1 MRGSLF
7 RFLSHLQTI
16 KKEIIMRTQIIQIN
30 KNENGKIQYLT
41 EVLPMIPTNTIL
53 YKTLTGLGA
62 TYGELK
68 ADRNSIIIEPNVP
81 VIVGKCNDPK
91 HKGDNLFGVYE
102 GVYTE
107 DVIKYLEKSA
117 DKKTKIL
124 TTPESFHKV
133 KDAFELM
140 NMDIYGT
147 CFLLFDE
154 CHKIVKDA
162 DYRSDITLPFDDFF
176 LFNEKALVSATP
188 ISFSDPRF
196 EMQKFQI
203 IRIEPAFEYKL
214 PVSLIHTNN
223 VLEQLKRTLDKLDAT
238 DICLFVNSTDMIY
251 SFIKQLD
258 IENES
263 TVFCAKKSVEK
274 LKNKKFKHAFEQWS
288 KSRMKKYNFF
298 TSRFYN
304 ALDIELEI
312 KPTVIMISDVYFS
325 EYSMIDPHTD
335 AIQAIGRFRNGVNRV
350 CHIFNTNPN
359 LPVRTEEEIGIYLQV
374 SKEVYDKIKT
384 FYDCA
389 TSEEARKAYRE
400 ALKVLPFNQMLNKDG
415 KENFFAIDNYVD
427 EALLKSSYNAQEK
440 LIASYRS
447 NRLFDLD
454 VESAYFPFGD
464 FERLKKESKYASLKD
479 KRKEVVRQLELL
491 KGDDETEM
499 IRNYKED
506 LRKADSFIYGA
517 YEEIGKEMI
526 ESLDYSVKRIKEAMI
541 LKQNREKTEGTEF
554 IQLIKNSFKVRQKY
568 TKKYIKEELTRIY
581 ALTGVTPQK
590 TITGQ
595 SIKEFF
601 YVKEIN
607 TGGSRKFLLVESKI

>member
-1 MRGSLF
+1 M
-7 RFLSHLQTI
+7 T
-16 KKEIIMRTQIIQIN
+16 TQIIQIN

-41 EVLPMIPTNTIL
+41 EVLPMIPTNTVL

-91 HKGDNLFGVYE
+91 HKEDNLFGVYE

-117 DKKTKIL
+117 DKRTKIL
-124 TTPESFHKV
+124 TTPESFQKV

-140 NMDIYGT
+140 DMDIYGT

-238 DICLFVNSTDMIY
+238 DICFFVNSTDMIY

-304 ALDIELEI
+304 ALDIELKI

-389 TSEEARKAYRE
+389 TSEDARNAYRE

-479 KRKEVVRQLELL
+479 KRKEVVLQLELL

-541 LKQNREKTEGTEF
+541 LKQYREKTEGTEF
-554 IQLIKNSFKVRQKY
+554 IQLIKNSFKVGQKY

-601 YVKEIN
+601 HVKEIN

>member
-1 MRGSLF
+1 M
-7 RFLSHLQTI
+7 TP
-16 KKEIIMRTQIIQIN
+16 QIIQIN

-91 HKGDNLFGVYE
+91 HKEDNLFGVYE

-117 DKKTKIL
+117 DKRTKIL
-124 TTPESFHKV
+124 TTPESFQKV

-140 NMDIYGT
+140 DMDIYGT

-288 KSRMKKYNFF
+288 KSKMKKYNFF

-359 LPVRTEEEIGIYLQV
+359 LPVRTEEEIGIYLQAN
-374 SKEVYDKIKT
+374 KEVYDKIKT

-389 TSEEARKAYRE
+389 TSEEARNAYHGI
-400 ALKVLPFNQMLNKDG
+400 LKVLPFNQMLNKDG

>member
-1 MRGSLF
+1 M
-7 RFLSHLQTI
+7 T
-16 KKEIIMRTQIIQIN
+16 TQIIQIN

-91 HKGDNLFGVYE
+91 HKEDNLFGVYE

-117 DKKTKIL
+117 DKRTKIL
-124 TTPESFHKV
+124 TTPESFQKV

-140 NMDIYGT
+140 DMDIYGT

-304 ALDIELEI
+304 ALDIELKI

-541 LKQNREKTEGTEF
+541 LKQYREKTEGTEF

>member
-1 MRGSLF
+1 M
-7 RFLSHLQTI
+7 T
-16 KKEIIMRTQIIQIN
+16 TQIIQIN

-41 EVLPMIPTNTIL
+41 EVLPMIPTNTVL

-91 HKGDNLFGVYE
+91 HKEDNLFGVYE

-117 DKKTKIL
+117 DKRTKIL
-124 TTPESFHKV
+124 TTPESFQKV

-140 NMDIYGT
+140 DMDIYGT

-203 IRIEPAFEYKL
+203 IRIDPAFEYKL

-238 DICLFVNSTDMIY
+238 DICFFVNSTDMIY

-304 ALDIELEI
+304 ALDIELKI

-389 TSEEARKAYRE
+389 TSEDARKAYRE

-479 KRKEVVRQLELL
+479 KRKEVVLQLELL

-554 IQLIKNSFKVRQKY
+554 IQLIKNSFKVGQKY

-601 YVKEIN
+601 HVKEIN

>member
-1 MRGSLF
+1 M
-7 RFLSHLQTI
+7 T
-16 KKEIIMRTQIIQIN
+16 TQIIQIN

-68 ADRNSIIIEPNVP
+68 TDRNSIIIEPNVP

-91 HKGDNLFGVYE
+91 HKEDNLFGVYE

-117 DKKTKIL
+117 DKRTKIL
-124 TTPESFHKV
+124 TTPESFQKV

-140 NMDIYGT
+140 DMDIYGT

-223 VLEQLKRTLDKLDAT
+223 VLEQLKRTLDKLNAT

-304 ALDIELEI
+304 ALDIELKI

-359 LPVRTEEEIGIYLQV
+359 LPVRTEEEIGIYLQAN
-374 SKEVYDKIKT
+374 KEVYDKIKT

-389 TSEEARKAYRE
+389 TSEEARNAYHGI
-400 ALKVLPFNQMLNKDG
+400 LKVLPFNQMLNKDG

-506 LRKADSFIYGA
+506 LRKADSFIYEA

-554 IQLIKNSFKVRQKY
+554 IQLIKNSFKVGQKY

>member
-1 MRGSLF
+1 M
-7 RFLSHLQTI
+7 T
-16 KKEIIMRTQIIQIN
+16 TQIIQIN

-91 HKGDNLFGVYE
+91 HKEDNLFGVYE

-117 DKKTKIL
+117 DKRTKIL
-124 TTPESFHKV
+124 TTPESFQKV

-140 NMDIYGT
+140 DMDIYGT

-304 ALDIELEI
+304 ALDIELKI

-479 KRKEVVRQLELL
+479 KRKEIVRQLELL
-491 KGDDETEM
+491 KGDDETER

-541 LKQNREKTEGTEF
+541 LKQHREKTEGTEF
-554 IQLIKNSFKVRQKY
+554 IQLIKNSFKVGQKY

-601 YVKEIN
+601 HVKEIN

>member
-1 MRGSLF
+1 M
-7 RFLSHLQTI
+7 T
-16 KKEIIMRTQIIQIN
+16 TQIIQIN

-91 HKGDNLFGVYE
+91 HKEDNLFGVYE

-117 DKKTKIL
+117 DKRTKIL
-124 TTPESFHKV
+124 TTPESFQKV

-140 NMDIYGT
+140 DMDIYGT

-188 ISFSDPRF
+188 ISFSDPQF

-304 ALDIELEI
+304 ALDIELKI

-389 TSEEARKAYRE
+389 TSEEARNAYHGI
-400 ALKVLPFNQMLNKDG
+400 LKVLPFNQMLNKDG

-554 IQLIKNSFKVRQKY
+554 IQLIKNSFKVGQKY

-601 YVKEIN
+601 HVKEIN

>member
-1 MRGSLF
+1 M
-7 RFLSHLQTI
+7 T
-16 KKEIIMRTQIIQIN
+16 TQIIQIN

-53 YKTLTGLGA
+53 YNTLTGLGA

-91 HKGDNLFGVYE
+91 HKEDNLFGVYE

-117 DKKTKIL
+117 DKRTKIL
-124 TTPESFHKV
+124 TTPESFQKV

-140 NMDIYGT
+140 DMDIYGT

-304 ALDIELEI
+304 ALDIELKI

-389 TSEEARKAYRE
+389 TSEEARNAYHGI
-400 ALKVLPFNQMLNKDG
+400 LKVLPFNQMLNKDG

-554 IQLIKNSFKVRQKY
+554 IQLIKNSFKVGQKY

-601 YVKEIN
+601 HVKEIN

>member
-1 MRGSLF
+1 M
-7 RFLSHLQTI
+7 T
-16 KKEIIMRTQIIQIN
+16 TQIIQIN

-91 HKGDNLFGVYE
+91 HKEDNLFGVYE

-117 DKKTKIL
+117 DKRTKIL
-124 TTPESFHKV
+124 TTPESFQKV

-140 NMDIYGT
+140 DMDIYGT

-304 ALDIELEI
+304 ALDIELKI

-415 KENFFAIDNYVD
+415 NENFFAIDNYVD

-541 LKQNREKTEGTEF
+541 LKQYREKTEGTEF
-554 IQLIKNSFKVRQKY
+554 IQLIKNSFKVGQKY

-601 YVKEIN
+601 HVKEIN

>member
-1 MRGSLF
+1 M
-7 RFLSHLQTI
+7 T
-16 KKEIIMRTQIIQIN
+16 TQIIQIN

-91 HKGDNLFGVYE
+91 HKEDNLFGVYE

-117 DKKTKIL
+117 DKRTKIL
-124 TTPESFHKV
+124 TTPESFQKV

-140 NMDIYGT
+140 DMDIYGT

-304 ALDIELEI
+304 ALDIELKI

-479 KRKEVVRQLELL
+479 KRKEIVRQLELL

-541 LKQNREKTEGTEF
+541 LKQHREKTEGTEF
-554 IQLIKNSFKVRQKY
+554 IQLIKNSFKVGQKY

-601 YVKEIN
+601 HVKEIN

>member
-1 MRGSLF
+1 M
-7 RFLSHLQTI
+7 T
-16 KKEIIMRTQIIQIN
+16 TQIIQIN

-91 HKGDNLFGVYE
+91 HKEDNLFGVYE

-117 DKKTKIL
+117 DKRTKIL
-124 TTPESFHKV
+124 TTPESFQKV

-140 NMDIYGT
+140 DMDIYGT

-304 ALDIELEI
+304 ALDIELKI

-506 LRKADSFIYGA
+506 LRKADSFIYEA

-541 LKQNREKTEGTEF
+541 LKQHREKTEGTEF
-554 IQLIKNSFKVRQKY
+554 IQLIKNSFKVGQKY

-581 ALTGVTPQK
+581 ALTGVTPQR

>member
-1 MRGSLF
+1 MN
-7 RFLSHLQTI
+7 
-16 KKEIIMRTQIIQIN
+16 TQIIQIN

-91 HKGDNLFGVYE
+91 HKEDNLFGVYE

-117 DKKTKIL
+117 DKRIKIL
-124 TTPESFHKV
+124 TTPESFQKV

-140 NMDIYGT
+140 DMDIYGT

-288 KSRMKKYNFF
+288 KSKMKKYNFF

-304 ALDIELEI
+304 ALDIELKI

-350 CHIFNTNPN
+350 YHIFNTNPN

-541 LKQNREKTEGTEF
+541 LKQYREKTEGTEF
-554 IQLIKNSFKVRQKY
+554 IQLIKNSFKVGQKY

-601 YVKEIN
+601 HVKEIN

>member
-1 MRGSLF
+1 M
-7 RFLSHLQTI
+7 T
-16 KKEIIMRTQIIQIN
+16 TQIIQIN

-91 HKGDNLFGVYE
+91 HKEDNLFGVYE

-117 DKKTKIL
+117 DKRTKIL
-124 TTPESFHKV
+124 TTPESFQKV

-140 NMDIYGT
+140 DMDIYGT

-304 ALDIELEI
+304 ALDIELKI

-389 TSEEARKAYRE
+389 TSEEARNAYRE

-427 EALLKSSYNAQEK
+427 EALLKSSYNAQDK

-464 FERLKKESKYASLKD
+464 FERLKKESKYTSLKD

-541 LKQNREKTEGTEF
+541 LKQYREKTEGTEF
-554 IQLIKNSFKVRQKY
+554 IQLIKNSFKVGQKY

-601 YVKEIN
+601 HVKEIN

>member
-1 MRGSLF
+1 M
-7 RFLSHLQTI
+7 T
-16 KKEIIMRTQIIQIN
+16 TQIIQIN

-91 HKGDNLFGVYE
+91 HKEDNLFGVYE

-117 DKKTKIL
+117 DKRTKIL
-124 TTPESFHKV
+124 TTPESFQKV

-140 NMDIYGT
+140 DMDIYGT

-223 VLEQLKRTLDKLDAT
+223 VLEQLKRTLDKLNAT

-288 KSRMKKYNFF
+288 KSKMKKYNFF

-304 ALDIELEI
+304 ALDIELKI

-554 IQLIKNSFKVRQKY
+554 IQLIKNSFKVGQKY

-601 YVKEIN
+601 HVKEIN

>member
-1 MRGSLF
+1 M
-7 RFLSHLQTI
+7 T
-16 KKEIIMRTQIIQIN
+16 TQIIQIN

-91 HKGDNLFGVYE
+91 HKEDNLFGVYE

-117 DKKTKIL
+117 DKRTKIL
-124 TTPESFHKV
+124 TTPESFQKV

-140 NMDIYGT
+140 DMDIYGT

-304 ALDIELEI
+304 ALDIELKI

-389 TSEEARKAYRE
+389 TSEEARNAYRE

-541 LKQNREKTEGTEF
+541 LKQYREKTEGTEF
-554 IQLIKNSFKVRQKY
+554 IQLIKNSFKVGQKY

-601 YVKEIN
+601 HVKEIN

>member
-1 MRGSLF
+1 M
-7 RFLSHLQTI
+7 T
-16 KKEIIMRTQIIQIN
+16 TQIIQIN

-91 HKGDNLFGVYE
+91 HKEDNLFGVYE
-102 GVYTE
+102 GVYME

-117 DKKTKIL
+117 DKRTKIL
-124 TTPESFHKV
+124 TTPESFQKV

-140 NMDIYGT
+140 DMDIYGT

-304 ALDIELEI
+304 ALDIELKI

-389 TSEEARKAYRE
+389 TSEDARKAYRE

-541 LKQNREKTEGTEF
+541 LKQYREKTEGTEF
-554 IQLIKNSFKVRQKY
+554 IQLIKNSFKVGQKY

-601 YVKEIN
+601 HVKEIN

>member
-1 MRGSLF
+1 M
-7 RFLSHLQTI
+7 T
-16 KKEIIMRTQIIQIN
+16 TQIIQIN

-41 EVLPMIPTNTIL
+41 EVLPMIPTNTVL

-91 HKGDNLFGVYE
+91 HKEDNLFGVYE

-117 DKKTKIL
+117 DKRTKIL
-124 TTPESFHKV
+124 TTPESFQKV

-140 NMDIYGT
+140 DMDIYGT

-304 ALDIELEI
+304 ALDIELKI

-389 TSEEARKAYRE
+389 TSEEARNAYRE

-479 KRKEVVRQLELL
+479 KRKEVVLQLELL

-541 LKQNREKTEGTEF
+541 LKQYREKTEGTEF
-554 IQLIKNSFKVRQKY
+554 IQLIKNSFKVGQKY

-601 YVKEIN
+601 HVKEIN

>member
-1 MRGSLF
+1 M
-7 RFLSHLQTI
+7 T
-16 KKEIIMRTQIIQIN
+16 TQIIQIN

-91 HKGDNLFGVYE
+91 HKEDNLFGVYE

-117 DKKTKIL
+117 DKRTKIL
-124 TTPESFHKV
+124 TTPESFQKV

-140 NMDIYGT
+140 DMDIYGA

-288 KSRMKKYNFF
+288 KSKMKKYNFF

-304 ALDIELEI
+304 ALDIELKI

-541 LKQNREKTEGTEF
+541 LKQYREKTEGTEF
-554 IQLIKNSFKVRQKY
+554 IQLIKNSFKVGQKY

-601 YVKEIN
+601 HVKEIN

>member
-1 MRGSLF
+1 M
-7 RFLSHLQTI
+7 T
-16 KKEIIMRTQIIQIN
+16 TQIIQIN

-91 HKGDNLFGVYE
+91 HKEDNLFGVYE

-117 DKKTKIL
+117 DKRTKIL
-124 TTPESFHKV
+124 TTPESFQKV

-140 NMDIYGT
+140 DMDIYGT

-214 PVSLIHTNN
+214 PVSLINTNN

-304 ALDIELEI
+304 ALDIELKI

-506 LRKADSFIYGA
+506 LRKADSFIYEA

-541 LKQNREKTEGTEF
+541 LKQHREKTEGTEF
-554 IQLIKNSFKVRQKY
+554 IQLIKNSFKVGQKY

>member
-1 MRGSLF
+1 M
-7 RFLSHLQTI
+7 T
-16 KKEIIMRTQIIQIN
+16 TQIIQIN

-91 HKGDNLFGVYE
+91 HKEDNLFGVYE

-117 DKKTKIL
+117 DKRTKIL
-124 TTPESFHKV
+124 TTPESFQKV

-140 NMDIYGT
+140 DMDIYGT

-288 KSRMKKYNFF
+288 KSKMKKYNFF

-304 ALDIELEI
+304 ALDIELKI

-359 LPVRTEEEIGIYLQV
+359 LPVRTEEEIGIYLQAN
-374 SKEVYDKIKT
+374 KEVYDKIKT

-389 TSEEARKAYRE
+389 TSEEARNAYRE

-464 FERLKKESKYASLKD
+464 FERLKKESKYTSLKD

>member
-1 MRGSLF
+1 
-7 RFLSHLQTI
+7 
-16 KKEIIMRTQIIQIN
+16 
-30 KNENGKIQYLT
+30 
-41 EVLPMIPTNTIL
+41 MIPTNTIL

-91 HKGDNLFGVYE
+91 HKEDNLFGVYE

-117 DKKTKIL
+117 DKRTKIL
-124 TTPESFHKV
+124 TTPESFQKV

-140 NMDIYGT
+140 DMDIYGT

-304 ALDIELEI
+304 ALDIELKI

-335 AIQAIGRFRNGVNRV
+335 AILAIGRFRNGVNRV

-389 TSEEARKAYRE
+389 TSEEARNAYRE

-464 FERLKKESKYASLKD
+464 FERLKKESKYTSLKD

-541 LKQNREKTEGTEF
+541 LKQYREKTEGTEF
-554 IQLIKNSFKVRQKY
+554 IQLIKNSFKVGQKY

-601 YVKEIN
+601 HVKEIN

>member
-1 MRGSLF
+1 MN
-7 RFLSHLQTI
+7 
-16 KKEIIMRTQIIQIN
+16 TQIIQIN

-41 EVLPMIPTNTIL
+41 EVLPMIPTNTVL

-91 HKGDNLFGVYE
+91 HKENNLFGVYE

-117 DKKTKIL
+117 DKRIKIL
-124 TTPESFHKV
+124 TTPESFQKV

-140 NMDIYGT
+140 DMDIYGT

-304 ALDIELEI
+304 ALDIELKI

-389 TSEEARKAYRE
+389 TSEEARNAYRE

-601 YVKEIN
+601 HVKEIN

>member
-1 MRGSLF
+1 M
-7 RFLSHLQTI
+7 T
-16 KKEIIMRTQIIQIN
+16 TQIIQIN

-91 HKGDNLFGVYE
+91 HKEDNLFGVYE

-117 DKKTKIL
+117 DKRTKIL
-124 TTPESFHKV
+124 TTPESFQKV

-140 NMDIYGT
+140 DMDIYGT

-304 ALDIELEI
+304 ALDIELKI

-389 TSEEARKAYRE
+389 TSEEARNAYHGI
-400 ALKVLPFNQMLNKDG
+400 LKVLPFNQMLNKDG

-554 IQLIKNSFKVRQKY
+554 IQLIKNSFKVGQKY

-601 YVKEIN
+601 HVKEIN
-607 TGGSRKFLLVESKI
+607 TGGSRKFLLVLEFNL

>member
-1 MRGSLF
+1 MN
-7 RFLSHLQTI
+7 
-16 KKEIIMRTQIIQIN
+16 TQIIQIN

-91 HKGDNLFGVYE
+91 HKEDNLFGVYE

-117 DKKTKIL
+117 DKRTKIL
-124 TTPESFHKV
+124 TTPESFQKV

-140 NMDIYGT
+140 DMDIYGT

-304 ALDIELEI
+304 ALDIELKI
-312 KPTVIMISDVYFS
+312 KPTVIMISDVSFS

-389 TSEEARKAYRE
+389 TSEEARNAYRE

-464 FERLKKESKYASLKD
+464 FERLKKESKYTSLKD

-541 LKQNREKTEGTEF
+541 LKQYREKTEGTEF
-554 IQLIKNSFKVRQKY
+554 IQLIKNSFKVGQKY

-601 YVKEIN
+601 HVKEIN

>member
-1 MRGSLF
+1 MN
-7 RFLSHLQTI
+7 
-16 KKEIIMRTQIIQIN
+16 TQIIQIN

-41 EVLPMIPTNTIL
+41 EVLPMIPANTIL

-140 NMDIYGT
+140 DMDIYGT

-196 EMQKFQI
+196 ESQKFQTI
-203 IRIEPAFEYKL
+203 KIEPTFEYKL
-214 PVSLIHTNN
+214 PIKLIHTNN
-223 VLEQLKRTLDKLDAT
+223 VLEQLKRELDKLDT
-238 DICLFVNSTDMIY
+238 TICFFINSTDMIH

-274 LKNKKFKHAFEQWS
+274 LKSKKFKQAFEQWS
-288 KSRMKKYNFF
+288 KSQMKKYNFF

-335 AIQAIGRFRNGVNRV
+335 AIQAIGRFRNGVNSV
-350 CHIFNTNPN
+350 YHIFNTNPN
-359 LPVRTEEEIGIYLQV
+359 LPVRTKEEIDIYLQV
-374 SKEVYDKIKT
+374 SKEVYNKIKT
-384 FYDCA
+384 FYNCA
-389 TSEEARKAYRE
+389 TSEEARSAYRE
-400 ALKVLPFNQMLNKDG
+400 ALKVLPFNKMLDKEG
-415 KENFFAIDNYVD
+415 RENFFAIDNYVD
-427 EALLKSSYNAQEK
+427 EALLKSSYNEK
-440 LIASYRS
+440 EELIASYKR
-447 NRLFDLD
+447 NPLFDLD
-454 VESAYFPFGD
+454 VESSYFPFGD

-479 KRKEVVRQLELL
+479 KRKEVVNLLESLN
-491 KGDDETEM
+491 GDDETEM
-499 IRNYKED
+499 IRNYKNE
-506 LRKADSFIYGA
+506 LRQADPFIYEA

-541 LKQNREKTEGTEF
+541 LKQYREKTEGTEF
-554 IQLIKNSFKVRQKY
+554 IQLIKNSFKVGQRY

-595 SIKEFF
+595 SIIEFF
-601 YVKEIN
+601 HVKEIN

>member
-1 MRGSLF
+1 M
-7 RFLSHLQTI
+7 T
-16 KKEIIMRTQIIQIN
+16 TQIIQIN

-68 ADRNSIIIEPNVP
+68 TDRNSIIIEPNVP

-91 HKGDNLFGVYE
+91 HKEDNLFGVYE

-117 DKKTKIL
+117 DKRIKIL
-124 TTPESFHKV
+124 TTPESFQKV

-140 NMDIYGT
+140 DMDIYGT

-304 ALDIELEI
+304 ALDIELKI

-554 IQLIKNSFKVRQKY
+554 IQLIKNSFKVGQKY

-601 YVKEIN
+601 HVKEIN

>member
-1 MRGSLF
+1 MN
-7 RFLSHLQTI
+7 
-16 KKEIIMRTQIIQIN
+16 TQIIQIN

-68 ADRNSIIIEPNVP
+68 TDRNSIIIEPNVP

-91 HKGDNLFGVYE
+91 HKEDNLFGVYE

-117 DKKTKIL
+117 DKRTKIL
-124 TTPESFHKV
+124 TTPESFQKV

-140 NMDIYGT
+140 DMDIYGT

-304 ALDIELEI
+304 ALDIELKI

-359 LPVRTEEEIGIYLQV
+359 LPVRTEEEIGIYLQAN
-374 SKEVYDKIKT
+374 KEVYDKIKT

-389 TSEEARKAYRE
+389 TSEEARNAYHGI
-400 ALKVLPFNQMLNKDG
+400 LKVLPFNQMLNKDG

-541 LKQNREKTEGTEF
+541 LKQYREKTEGTEF
-554 IQLIKNSFKVRQKY
+554 IQLIKNSFKVGQKY

-601 YVKEIN
+601 HVKEIN

>member
-1 MRGSLF
+1 M
-7 RFLSHLQTI
+7 T
-16 KKEIIMRTQIIQIN
+16 TQIIQIN

-68 ADRNSIIIEPNVP
+68 TDRNSIIIEPNVP

-91 HKGDNLFGVYE
+91 HKEDNLFGVYE

-117 DKKTKIL
+117 DKRTKIL
-124 TTPESFHKV
+124 TTPESFQKV

-140 NMDIYGT
+140 DMDIYGT

-223 VLEQLKRTLDKLDAT
+223 VLEQLKRTLDKLNAT

-359 LPVRTEEEIGIYLQV
+359 LPVRTEEEIGIYLQAN
-374 SKEVYDKIKT
+374 KEVYDKIKT

-389 TSEEARKAYRE
+389 TSEEARNAYHGI
-400 ALKVLPFNQMLNKDG
+400 LKVLPFNQMLNKDG

-506 LRKADSFIYGA
+506 LRKADSFIYEA

-541 LKQNREKTEGTEF
+541 LKQHREKTEGTEF
-554 IQLIKNSFKVRQKY
+554 IQLIKNSFKVGQKY

>member
-1 MRGSLF
+1 MN
-7 RFLSHLQTI
+7 
-16 KKEIIMRTQIIQIN
+16 TQIIQIN

-91 HKGDNLFGVYE
+91 HKEDNLFGVYE

-117 DKKTKIL
+117 DKRTKIL
-124 TTPESFHKV
+124 TTPESFQKV

-140 NMDIYGT
+140 DMDIYGT

-223 VLEQLKRTLDKLDAT
+223 VLEQLKRTLDKLNAT

-288 KSRMKKYNFF
+288 KSKMKKYNFF

-359 LPVRTEEEIGIYLQV
+359 LPVRTEEEIGIYLQAN
-374 SKEVYDKIKT
+374 KEVYDKIKT

-389 TSEEARKAYRE
+389 TSEEARNAYHGI
-400 ALKVLPFNQMLNKDG
+400 LKVLPFNQMLNKDG

-464 FERLKKESKYASLKD
+464 FERLKKESKYTSLKD

-506 LRKADSFIYGA
+506 LRKADSFIYEA

-554 IQLIKNSFKVRQKY
+554 IQLIKNSFKVGQKY

>member
-1 MRGSLF
+1 M
-7 RFLSHLQTI
+7 T
-16 KKEIIMRTQIIQIN
+16 TQIIQIN

-41 EVLPMIPTNTIL
+41 EVLPMIPTNTVL

-91 HKGDNLFGVYE
+91 HKEDNLFGVYE

-117 DKKTKIL
+117 DKRTKIL
-124 TTPESFHKV
+124 TTPESFQKV

-140 NMDIYGT
+140 DMDIYGT

-304 ALDIELEI
+304 ALDIELKI

-554 IQLIKNSFKVRQKY
+554 IQLIKNSFKVGQKY

>member
-1 MRGSLF
+1 M
-7 RFLSHLQTI
+7 T
-16 KKEIIMRTQIIQIN
+16 TQIIQIN

-68 ADRNSIIIEPNVP
+68 ADRNSIIIEPNIP

-91 HKGDNLFGVYE
+91 HKEDNLFGVYE

-117 DKKTKIL
+117 DKRTKIL
-124 TTPESFHKV
+124 TTPESFQKV

-140 NMDIYGT
+140 DMDIYGT

-288 KSRMKKYNFF
+288 KSKMKKYNFF

-359 LPVRTEEEIGIYLQV
+359 LPVRTEEEIGIYLQAN
-374 SKEVYDKIKT
+374 KEVYDKIKT

-389 TSEEARKAYRE
+389 TSEEARNAYHGI
-400 ALKVLPFNQMLNKDG
+400 LKVLPFNQMLNKDG

-554 IQLIKNSFKVRQKY
+554 IQLIKNSFKVGQKY

>member
-1 MRGSLF
+1 
-7 RFLSHLQTI
+7 
-16 KKEIIMRTQIIQIN
+16 
-30 KNENGKIQYLT
+30 
-41 EVLPMIPTNTIL
+41 MIPTNTIL

-91 HKGDNLFGVYE
+91 HKEDNLFGVYE

-117 DKKTKIL
+117 DKRTKIL
-124 TTPESFHKV
+124 TTPESFQKV

-140 NMDIYGT
+140 DMDIYGT

-304 ALDIELEI
+304 ALDIELKI

-389 TSEEARKAYRE
+389 TSEEARNAYRE

-427 EALLKSSYNAQEK
+427 EALLKSSYNAQDK

-541 LKQNREKTEGTEF
+541 LKQYREKTEGTEF
-554 IQLIKNSFKVRQKY
+554 IQLIKNSFKVGQKY

-601 YVKEIN
+601 HVKEIN

>member
-1 MRGSLF
+1 MN
-7 RFLSHLQTI
+7 
-16 KKEIIMRTQIIQIN
+16 TQIIQIN

-91 HKGDNLFGVYE
+91 HKENNLFGVYE

-117 DKKTKIL
+117 DKRIKIL
-124 TTPESFHKV
+124 TTPESFQKV

-140 NMDIYGT
+140 DMDIYGT

-304 ALDIELEI
+304 ALDIELKI

-389 TSEEARKAYRE
+389 TSEEARNAYHGI
-400 ALKVLPFNQMLNKDG
+400 LKVLPFNQMLNKDG

>member
-1 MRGSLF
+1 M
-7 RFLSHLQTI
+7 T
-16 KKEIIMRTQIIQIN
+16 TQIIQIN

-91 HKGDNLFGVYE
+91 HKEDNLFGVYE

-117 DKKTKIL
+117 DKRTKIL
-124 TTPESFHKV
+124 TTPESFQKV

-140 NMDIYGT
+140 DMDIYGT

-223 VLEQLKRTLDKLDAT
+223 VLEQLKRTLDKLNAT

-288 KSRMKKYNFF
+288 KSKMKKYNFF

-554 IQLIKNSFKVRQKY
+554 IQLIKNSFKVGQKY

-601 YVKEIN
+601 HVKEIN

>member
-1 MRGSLF
+1 MN
-7 RFLSHLQTI
+7 
-16 KKEIIMRTQIIQIN
+16 TQIIQIN

-41 EVLPMIPTNTIL
+41 EVLPMIPANTIL

-140 NMDIYGT
+140 DMDIYGT

-162 DYRSDITLPFDDFF
+162 DYRSDITLPFNDFF

-196 EMQKFQI
+196 ESQKFQTI
-203 IRIEPAFEYKL
+203 KIEPTFEYKL
-214 PVSLIHTNN
+214 PIKLIHTNN
-223 VLEQLKRTLDKLDAT
+223 VLEQLKRELDKLDT
-238 DICLFVNSTDMIY
+238 TICFFINSTDMIH

-274 LKNKKFKHAFEQWS
+274 LKSKKFKQAFEQWS
-288 KSRMKKYNFF
+288 KSQMKKYNFF

-312 KPTVIMISDVYFS
+312 KPTVIMISEVYFS

-335 AIQAIGRFRNGVNRV
+335 AIQAIGRFRNGVNSIY
-350 CHIFNTNPN
+350 HIFNTNPN
-359 LPVRTEEEIGIYLQV
+359 LPVRTKEEIDIYLQV
-374 SKEVYDKIKT
+374 SKEVYNKIKT
-384 FYDCA
+384 FYNCA
-389 TSEEARKAYRE
+389 TSEEARSAYRE
-400 ALKVLPFNQMLNKDG
+400 ALKVLPFNKMLDKEG
-415 KENFFAIDNYVD
+415 RENFFAIDNYVD
-427 EALLKSSYNAQEK
+427 EALLKSSYNEK
-440 LIASYRS
+440 EELIASYKR
-447 NRLFDLD
+447 NPLFDLD

-479 KRKEVVRQLELL
+479 KRKEVVHQLELL

-499 IRNYKED
+499 IRNYKNE
-506 LRKADSFIYGA
+506 LRQADPFNYEA

-541 LKQNREKTEGTEF
+541 LKQYREKTEGTEF
-554 IQLIKNSFKVRQKY
+554 IQLIKNSFKVGQRY

-595 SIKEFF
+595 SIIEFF
-601 YVKEIN
+601 HVKEIN

>member
-1 MRGSLF
+1 MN
-7 RFLSHLQTI
+7 
-16 KKEIIMRTQIIQIN
+16 TQIIQIN

-91 HKGDNLFGVYE
+91 HKEDNLFGVYE

-117 DKKTKIL
+117 DKRTKIL
-124 TTPESFHKV
+124 TTPESFQKV

-140 NMDIYGT
+140 DMDIYGT

-304 ALDIELEI
+304 ALDIELKI

-389 TSEEARKAYRE
+389 TSEEARNAYHGI
-400 ALKVLPFNQMLNKDG
+400 LKVLPFNQMLNKDG

-554 IQLIKNSFKVRQKY
+554 IQLIKNSFKVGQKY

-601 YVKEIN
+601 HVKEIN

>member
-1 MRGSLF
+1 M
-7 RFLSHLQTI
+7 T
-16 KKEIIMRTQIIQIN
+16 TQIIQIN

-68 ADRNSIIIEPNVP
+68 TDRNSIIIEPNVP

-91 HKGDNLFGVYE
+91 HKENNLFGVYE

-117 DKKTKIL
+117 DKRTKIL
-124 TTPESFHKV
+124 TTPESFQKV

-140 NMDIYGT
+140 DMDIYGT

-223 VLEQLKRTLDKLDAT
+223 VLEQLKRTLDKLNAT

-288 KSRMKKYNFF
+288 KSKMKKYNFF

-506 LRKADSFIYGA
+506 LRKADSFIYEA

-554 IQLIKNSFKVRQKY
+554 IQLIKNSFKVGQKY

>member
-1 MRGSLF
+1 MN
-7 RFLSHLQTI
+7 
-16 KKEIIMRTQIIQIN
+16 TQIIQIN

-41 EVLPMIPTNTIL
+41 EVLPMIPANTIL

-140 NMDIYGT
+140 DMDIYST

-162 DYRSDITLPFDDFF
+162 DYRSDITLPFNDFF

-196 EMQKFQI
+196 ESQKFQTI
-203 IRIEPAFEYKL
+203 KIEPTFEYKL
-214 PVSLIHTNN
+214 PIKLIHTNN
-223 VLEQLKRTLDKLDAT
+223 VLEQLKRELDKLDT
-238 DICLFVNSTDMIY
+238 TICFFINSTDMIH

-274 LKNKKFKHAFEQWS
+274 LKSKKFKQAFEQWS
-288 KSRMKKYNFF
+288 KSQMKKYNFF

-312 KPTVIMISDVYFS
+312 KPTIIMISEVYFS

-335 AIQAIGRFRNGVNRV
+335 AIQAIGRFRNGVNSV
-350 CHIFNTNPN
+350 YHIFNTNPN
-359 LPVRTEEEIGIYLQV
+359 LPVRTKEEVDIYLQV
-374 SKEVYDKIKT
+374 SKEVYNKIKT
-384 FYDCA
+384 FYNCA
-389 TSEEARKAYRE
+389 TSEEARNAYRE
-400 ALKVLPFNQMLNKDG
+400 ALKVLPFNKMLDKEG
-415 KENFFAIDNYVD
+415 RENFFAIDNYVD
-427 EALLKSSYNAQEK
+427 EALLKSSYNEK
-440 LIASYRS
+440 EELIASYKR
-447 NRLFDLD
+447 NPLFDLD

-479 KRKEVVRQLELL
+479 KRKEVVHQLELL

-499 IRNYKED
+499 IRNYKNE
-506 LRKADSFIYGA
+506 LRQADPFIYEA

-541 LKQNREKTEGTEF
+541 LKQYREKTEGTEF
-554 IQLIKNSFKVRQKY
+554 IQLIKNSFTVGQRY
-568 TKKYIKEELTRIY
+568 TKKHIKEELTRIY

-595 SIKEFF
+595 SIIEFF
-601 YVKEIN
+601 HVKEIN

>member
-1 MRGSLF
+1 MN
-7 RFLSHLQTI
+7 
-16 KKEIIMRTQIIQIN
+16 TQIIQIN

-91 HKGDNLFGVYE
+91 HKEDNLFGVYE

-117 DKKTKIL
+117 DKRTKIL
-124 TTPESFHKV
+124 TTPESFQKV

-140 NMDIYGT
+140 DMDIYGT

-214 PVSLIHTNN
+214 PVSLIYTNN

-304 ALDIELEI
+304 ALDIELKI

-541 LKQNREKTEGTEF
+541 LKQYREKTEGTEF
-554 IQLIKNSFKVRQKY
+554 IQLIKNSFKVGQKY

-601 YVKEIN
+601 HVKEIN

>member
-1 MRGSLF
+1 MN
-7 RFLSHLQTI
+7 
-16 KKEIIMRTQIIQIN
+16 TQIIQIN

-41 EVLPMIPTNTIL
+41 EVLPMIPANTIL

-91 HKGDNLFGVYE
+91 HKGDSLFGVYE

-140 NMDIYGT
+140 DMDIYGT

-196 EMQKFQI
+196 ESQKFQTI
-203 IRIEPAFEYKL
+203 KIEPTFEYKL
-214 PVSLIHTNN
+214 PIKLIHTNN
-223 VLEQLKRTLDKLDAT
+223 VLEQLKRELDKLDT
-238 DICLFVNSTDMIY
+238 TICFFINSTDMIH

-274 LKNKKFKHAFEQWS
+274 LKSKKFKQAFEQWS
-288 KSRMKKYNFF
+288 KSQMKKYNFF

-312 KPTVIMISDVYFS
+312 KPTVIMISEVYFS

-335 AIQAIGRFRNGVNRV
+335 AIQAIGRFRNGVNSIY
-350 CHIFNTNPN
+350 HIFNTNPN
-359 LPVRTEEEIGIYLQV
+359 LPVRTKEEVDIYLQV
-374 SKEVYDKIKT
+374 SKEVYNKIKT

-389 TSEEARKAYRE
+389 TSEEARNAYRE
-400 ALKVLPFNQMLNKDG
+400 ALKVLPFNKMLDKEG
-415 KENFFAIDNYVD
+415 RENFFAIDNYVD
-427 EALLKSSYNAQEK
+427 EALLKSSYNEK
-440 LIASYRS
+440 EELIASYKR
-447 NRLFDLD
+447 NPLFDLD

-479 KRKEVVRQLELL
+479 KRKEVVNLLE
-491 KGDDETEM
+491 
-499 IRNYKED
+499 
-506 LRKADSFIYGA
+506 
-517 YEEIGKEMI
+517 
-526 ESLDYSVKRIKEAMI
+526 
-541 LKQNREKTEGTEF
+541 
-554 IQLIKNSFKVRQKY
+554 
-568 TKKYIKEELTRIY
+568 
-581 ALTGVTPQK
+581 
-590 TITGQ
+590 
-595 SIKEFF
+595 
-601 YVKEIN
+601 
-607 TGGSRKFLLVESKI
+607 